1 MLPLFELLPSNTTE
15 FIAIQLEKIDI
26 NWHEILQAIWQAAI
40 KFACESKIYDI
51 QIGGKSISDW
61 YDIYLT
67 KAQQYNTPKKEAKSI
82 RRVSQQ
88 SQDNEQD
95 DQLSLFPFRSKIK
108 QYEKINKEKI
118 SIPTQIK
125 DIKVKPLSKLQR
137 PYFSPK
143 IGSWEIDIIFGTN
156 PLTRRTRLYLFAINI
171 NTKYLVVIPM
181 KDKSSDQLKIALK
194 KLMKQVY
201 VNNIRGDGE
210 TGFKANVI
218 KQLVVDSV
226 IRTIRNGFGQDL
238 ISFANPNKMQQIVD
252 IYNKTPH
259 LAYQNQFTPQQV
271 QLSRDLEG
279 KFIRQKQQ
287 QLELQLI
294 NQQREQLFDFK
305 SGNILMVH
313 VDYSRTGIRF
323 QKQRR
328 QFNELATFIT
338 YKNGNVVCQL
348 LNPYEGI
355 TTNETKQTRKRQ
367 PKQVVPQLI
376 EKQTAPIEEVLQT
389 PINAPIFKQSQ
400 VITTPLTNT
409 QQEQER
415 TEFRGR
421 TKKYTSQEEAERV
434 AAEQRQRA
442 QQRYRIQRQEFR
454 SSANDLQ
461 LILIRRLQKTVVT
474 NMQDLLQIS
483 EIIDRY
489 NQ

>member
-1 MLPLFELLPSNTTE
+1 MKFTKNKQEQYVLL
-15 FIAIQLEKIDI
+15 
-26 NWHEILQAIWQAAI
+26 I
-40 KFACESKIYDI
+40 KADDI

-67 KAQQYNTPKKEAKSI
+67 EAQQYNTPKKEANSI

-108 QYEKINKEKI
+108 QYERINKEKI
-118 SIPTQIK
+118 TIPTQIK
-125 DIKVKPLSKLQR
+125 DIQVKPLSKLQR

-181 KDKSSDQLKIALK
+181 KDKSSEQLKIALK
-194 KLMKQVY
+194 KLIKQVY

-210 TGFKANVI
+210 TGFKANII
-218 KQLVVDSV
+218 KQLCDENNITSYFTSSPYTQHNRIVDSV

-294 NQQREQLFDFK
+294 KQQREQLFDFK

-338 YKNGNVVCQL
+338 YKNGNVVCKL

-355 TTNETKQTRKRQ
+355 S
-367 PKQVVPQLI
+367 VI
-376 EKQTAPIEEVLQT
+376 ELPIYYCKFISDDLNSL
-389 PINAPIFKQSQ
+389 PANYKSQ
-400 VITTPLTNT
+400 FN
-409 QQEQER
+409 
-415 TEFRGR
+415 
-421 TKKYTSQEEAERV
+421 
-434 AAEQRQRA
+434 
-442 QQRYRIQRQEFR
+442 
-454 SSANDLQ
+454 
-461 LILIRRLQKTVVT
+461 
-474 NMQDLLQIS
+474 IS
-483 EIIDRY
+483 
-489 NQ
+489 N